1 MDDSETF
8 PGALSVQMPFQTSL
22 SCLNPSSIDQNQFS
36 SIGGIRISL
45 DTEALYEPHW
55 KML

>member
-22 SCLNPSSIDQNQFS
+22 SRLNPSSIDQNQFS
-36 SIGGIRISL
+36 SIGGIMISL